1 MSLPRRRIPRRFGV
15 ALVVVAVGVLLAAV
29 VLWRFSRPA
38 DERAQARR
46 RFAEL
51 QRQVSAATATK
62 ADRTAARGQV
72 LRLRAQARTGDPSQ
86 RARFDADAGRL
97 EARLDWG
104 DATTVRAAV
113 LGRPLLS
120 RDDREPAGAGAAAG
134 GGDAGAEAAPSSG
147 CRACHLAIDRDGFE
161 TYPQPFRTHPNL
173 SAYVGASS
181 PHPSARVSCTA
192 CHQGQERA
200 MTYAAAGHSPGGS
213 ASRSDVGNGSASG
226 TISVMLPVGQTQ
238 AGCATCH
245 VGERRVPGA
254 DALTAAFDTY
264 DRGGC
269 WACHGGAGFD
279 DEHRRGPDLRR
290 IRSKLT
296 SAWVQAWLRNP
307 RAIKPATWMP
317 RFWGADLGAGST
329 TAPTA
334 ETDDVE
340 IAAVTAY
347 LFATSEPY
355 SVAPSPRRG
364 DAGRGEQVVRAVG
377 CLGCHIAGDDPR
389 DRTSPRRT
397 FGQPLQAV
405 GHKTSSAWLH
415 DWVRNPAR
423 FSPSTRMPNLRLT
436 DAEAADVVAYLASLD
451 AAGPNAL
458 GESPPLATDAALRE
472 LARQR
477 REGLPPPLAGSANF
491 DGLSGRG
498 LQAELGRLVIAR
510 RGCFNC
516 HQVRGFED
524 AARTAVELRPRA
536 WAAADVQALHGQRAA
551 GAPAG
556 PQYALGETEQA
567 RLALALTALTR
578 PVAEPGARPQAAGR
592 DVRVAGRTLVQR
604 RNCVGCHGIEGT
616 GGDFVQLVAEPSL
629 GPPLLTPEG
638 ARVQP
643 TWLHDFLGGPI
654 TIRPWLAVRMP
665 TFGLADTEIDAL
677 SAYFR
682 AIAAPNP
689 APQAADASAPPA
701 VGQELFELLKCQQ
714 CHVLG
719 AIPKDHPTS
728 NLAPD
733 LRMAHERLQPEW
745 IVAWLRDPSAILP
758 GTRMPSFWPDYPKS
772 FYPPLERDGA
782 RQVRAIRDHL
792 LTLRGGPSPS
802 RGR

>member
-1 MSLPRRRIPRRFGV
+1 VSLPRRHTPRRFGV

-51 QRQVSAATATK
+51 QRQVTAALATK
-62 ADRTAARGQV
+62 ADRTTARGQV

-86 RARFDADAGRL
+86 RARFDADAARL

-104 DATTVRAAV
+104 DPTTVRAVV

-120 RDDREPAGAGAAAG
+120 RDDRDPAAADPVAG
-134 GGDAGAEAAPSSG
+134 GADAPGEAAASSG
-147 CRACHLAIDRDGFE
+147 CRACHMAIDREGFE

-173 SAYVGASS
+173 SAYVGGSS
-181 PHPSARVSCTA
+181 PHPSTRVSCTA

-200 MTYAAAGHSPGGS
+200 VTYAGAGHSPGG
-213 ASRSDVGNGSASG
+213 ATPRPGVPNGSASD
-226 TISVMLPVGQTQ
+226 TSNVMLPVGQTQ

-269 WACHGGAGFD
+269 WACHAGAGFD

-290 IRSKLT
+290 IRGKLT
-296 SAWVQAWLRNP
+296 PAWVQSWLRNP

-317 RFWGADLGAGST
+317 RFWGAGST
-329 TAPTA
+329 GAPTA
-334 ETDDVE
+334 EADDVE

-347 LFATSEPY
+347 LFAASEPY
-355 SVAPSPRRG
+355 SVAPAPRRG
-364 DAGRGEQVVRAVG
+364 DAGRGEQVVRSVG

-389 DRTSPRRT
+389 DLTSPRRT

-405 GHKTSSAWLH
+405 GQKTSAAWLH

-451 AAGPNAL
+451 SAGPADPPA
-458 GESPPLATDAALRE
+458 SPPLVPDAALRE

-477 REGLPPPLAGSANF
+477 RDGLPPPLAGSANL
-491 DGLSGRG
+491 DALGGTG

-516 HQVRGFED
+516 HDVRGFED
-524 AARTAVELRPRA
+524 VPRTAVELRPRA
-536 WAAADVQALHGQRAA
+536 WAASDVQSLHGQPGV
-551 GAPAG
+551 GALTA

-578 PVAEPGARPQAAGR
+578 PVAEPGARPAAAGR
-592 DVRVAGRTLVQR
+592 DVRVGGRTLVQR
-604 RNCVGCHGIEGT
+604 RNCVGCHAVEGT

-643 TWLHDFLGGPI
+643 AWLRDFLRGPI

-665 TFGLADTEIDAL
+665 TFGLADPEIDAL

-682 AIAAPNP
+682 VIAAPNP
-689 APQAADASAPPA
+689 APQSADAAAPPA

-719 AIPKDHPTS
+719 AIPKDQPTS

-772 FYPPLERDGA
+772 FYPPLDRDGA